1 MSEPTS
7 SELIPTESM
16 PTEPIP
22 TELVRRGVVAWPSM
36 VVAGLIRGRQLVVSP
51 WYGPTCRYYPSCS
64 SYALVAVRRHGVL
77 RGGGYAAWRLLRCN
91 PWSPG
96 GVDHVPERKQSGNR
110 RGGRTNDL
118 LAHTS
123 AG

>member
-1 MSEPTS
+1 MAEPTGTPPVETPSGEGS
-7 SELIPTESM
+7 SSVPDR
-16 PTEPIP
+16 
-22 TELVRRGVVAWPSM
+22 VRRGPLAWPSLL
-36 VVAGLIRGRQLVVSP
+36 VAGLIRGWQLVVSP

-77 RGGGYAAWRLLRCN
+77 RGGGYAVWRLLRCN

-96 GVDHVPERKQSGNR
+96 GVDEVPERKQPGNR

-118 LAHTS
+118 LAHTG